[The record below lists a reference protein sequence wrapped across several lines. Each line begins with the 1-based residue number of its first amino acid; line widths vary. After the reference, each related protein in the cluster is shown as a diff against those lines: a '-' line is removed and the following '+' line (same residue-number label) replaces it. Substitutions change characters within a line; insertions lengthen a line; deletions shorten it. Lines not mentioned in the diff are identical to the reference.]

1 MPDAPTVSVVMTV
14 YNTERY
20 VGEAVGSVLGQTFGD
35 FEFVIVDDGS
45 TDRSTTILKDFA
57 ARDPRIR
64 LVSRPNTG
72 IVAAANEGIG
82 LARGRYLARM
92 DSDDVCLPRR
102 FETQVNYLEQHP
114 ECVLVGSRVTVVDP

>member
-1 MPDAPTVSVVMTV
+1 MPHAPTVSVVMTV
-14 YNTERY
+14 YNTRRY
-20 VGEAVGSVLGQTFGD
+20 VAEAVESVLGQTFHD
-35 FEFVIVDDGS
+35 FEFIIIDDGS
-45 TDRSTTILKDFA
+45 NDGSRGILNQFA

-82 LARGRYLARM
+82 LARARYLARM

-102 FETQVNYLEQHP
+102 FEA
-114 ECVLVGSRVTVVDP
+114 